1 MIASLI
7 IYAFAVALL
16 IALAGWAL
24 EKLGAWRAWPRRGIW
39 AAALLLSLAYP
50 ALKVMLPHQTEVAPG
65 MVEIQPEAT
74 LPPATTVAPA
84 SAPVE
89 MPSSPS
95 SRVLQARQAKWAAPM
110 SLESD
115 LRALWIGGSSGLLLL
130 YAALWLRLRLSRRL
144 WHRDSMNGQ
153 EVWVTEA
160 LGPAVYGCLRPR
172 ILIPQWVF
180 ESPVAARSLVLAHER
195 EHIAAGDPWL
205 LLLGLVAVA
214 AAPWNLPLWWQL
226 RRLRF
231 AIEVDCDRRVLRAG
245 VEPRAYGEMLL
256 AVGQRRTLSPLGA
269 IALIEPA
276 SQLLRRV
283 RIMAGPRTKGGRLLV
298 GATLLLSLACLA
310 GAIELEAPDI
320 TGDSTL
326 RKMPQLYE
334 YDLIKPPHFSSAEAA
349 ARAKYPEVFDG
360 QFDGSVEVAVGLD
373 RSGALLGVEKRVHHP
388 AGPILKPFLPLGYAS
403 SWAQVHGFE
412 SQDVLE
418 HYDYL
423 FAWHGP
429 LNTNKLYLTY
439 DVIKWPHDP
448 ARSVE
453 HVRQAV
459 LMRYPEMLQPD
470 PDGKAEAKT
479 IAVYMN
485 DDGAINRSTVSTDN
499 QIRPDK
505 LFEGMG
511 LRAEDLGHR
520 GRTGYWT
527 DLDDPMRSKAGAHS
541 IVYYAW
547 PRRASDPPDPPS
559 GQDAYYHRV
568 PNQDPSTDALIDKE
582 RDTVDRAIVKKYFP
596 SFWLT
601 GVSPQEL
608 LYVLLDRHGGV
619 CGTAQHN
626 REIFGGP
633 ANSEFEAR
641 FPGIQIGY
649 ATSYEIRSDN
659 GHKAQ
664 VWFSWPARDSPAT
677 TCAAVDLS
685 IRKDVFVMAS
695 VFESDRE
702 VQKIPLSLTFGIP
715 ATGGRKEIFRAQ
727 PHSDIGVELTAIDVT
742 PDTVELRTRVRQLT
756 AADDDAYEGAWFSQK
771 PIARVAY
778 GQEATVQVNDDKGQ
792 SWRIVLRPRRLDSR
806 QSF

>member
-1 MIASLI
+1 MIASLM

-16 IALAGWAL
+16 IALAGLAL
-24 EKLGAWRAWPRRGIW
+24 EKLTASRSWPRRGIW
-39 AAALLLSLAYP
+39 AAALLLSLVYP
-50 ALKVMLPHQTEVAPG
+50 ALRVMLPHHEELTPG
-65 MVEIQPEAT
+65 VVEIQPAAM
-74 LPPATTVAPA
+74 LPPATTVAAA

-89 MPSSPS
+89 MPSSAS
-95 SRVLQARQAKWAAPM
+95 SRASQTRHAKWAAPV

-115 LRALWIGGSSGLLLL
+115 LRALWIGGSSGLLLF
-130 YAALWLRLRLSRRL
+130 YAMLWLRLRLARRL
-144 WHRDSMNGQ
+144 WCRDSMNGQ

-160 LGPAVYGCLRPR
+160 LGPAVYGCLRAR
-172 ILIPQWVF
+172 ILLPKWVF
-180 ESPVAARSLVLAHER
+180 ESPDGARSLILAHER

-205 LLLGLVAVA
+205 LLLGLIVVA

-320 TGDSTL
+320 DAASTP
-326 RKMPQLYE
+326 RKLPELYE
-334 YDLIKPPHFSSAEAA
+334 YDLTKPTHFGLAEAA

-373 RSGALLGVEKRVHHP
+373 RSGALLGVEKRVHP
-388 AGPILKPFLPLGYAS
+388 AGPLVKPFLEPHGYAS
-403 SWAQVHGFE
+403 SWAQMNGFE

-429 LNTNKLYLTY
+429 FNANKLYLTY

-453 HVRQAV
+453 RVRKAV

-470 PDGKAEAKT
+470 PDGKAEAKM
-479 IAVYMN
+479 IAVFMN
-485 DDGAINRSTVSTDN
+485 DDGTINRSIVSPDN
-499 QIRPDK
+499 QIHPDK
-505 LFEGMG
+505 LFEGIG
-511 LRAEDLGHR
+511 LRSEDLGHR
-520 GRTGYWT
+520 GRTRFWT
-527 DLDDPMRSKAGAHS
+527 NLDDPMRSKAGANS
-541 IVYYAW
+541 MVYYAW
-547 PRRASDPPDPPS
+547 PRRASDPPDSPS
-559 GQDAYYHRV
+559 GRDAYSPRI
-568 PNQDPSTDALIDKE
+568 PNQDPSTDALIGKE
-582 RDTVDRAIVKKYFP
+582 RDTVDRAIVKQYFP
-596 SFWLT
+596 NFWLN

-608 LYVLLDRHGGV
+608 LYVLLDRHGEV

-649 ATSYEIRSDN
+649 ATSYDIRSDN

-664 VWFSWPARDSPAT
+664 VWFSWPARDSPVT

-685 IRKDVFVMAS
+685 KRKDLFVLAS
-695 VFESDRE
+695 VFEGERE
-702 VQKIPLSLTFGIP
+702 VQTISLSLTFGIP
-715 ATGGRKEIFRAQ
+715 ATSGMKSAFRVQ
-727 PHSDIGVELTAIDVT
+727 PHSDIGVELTAIEAT
-742 PDTVELRTRVRQLT
+742 PDAVELRMRLRQLT
-756 AADDDAYEGAWFSQK
+756 ATNADGSEGAWFNQK

-778 GQEATVQVNDDKGQ
+778 GQEAAVQVNDDMGQ
-792 SWRIVLRPRRLDSR
+792 SWRIVLRPRRLDSPK
-806 QSF
+806 SF